1 VALVLLAGGGTVG
14 HLAPGFAVRDALEAL
29 GHRAVFVT
37 PGEAR
42 EEAWFPAGEPPR
54 LHVPA
59 PRLPKGLFGKLAFA
73 GRMGR
78 SVWKARALLKRER
91 PDAVLALG
99 GWPCAPTAFAAILRK
114 VPLALFAA
122 DAVPGLVV
130 RKLERRASRTY
141 LASAEALAS
150 LSHPE
155 RALVV
160 GPFVRR
166 SVSSARRDPARF
178 GLDASSRT
186 LLVVGGSLGARGLNA
201 AAVAGLEAAVGS
213 DPTLAGRLQV
223 IHSTGSEEEASTA
236 AERYRRL
243 GVRAHVRPFVAAIG
257 EALATADLVLCRGGA
272 STLAE
277 VAALSRPAVVVPY
290 PHHAD
295 RQQWKNAEPLVAR
308 GLAVV
313 VDEASLDPSAFR
325 REVLDRLLDAAR
337 LSAMTDAPAGPAAP
351 SATAGRPSAKDSDA
365 APDGATTI
373 ALDLVR
379 FFGTAGS
386 RA

>member
-1 VALVLLAGGGTVG
+1 MGLVLLAGGGTVG
-14 HLAPGFAVRDALEAL
+14 HLAPGFAVRDALVAL

-37 PGEAR
+37 PGEGR
-42 EEAWFPAGEPPR
+42 EEAWFPADEPPR

-59 PRLPKGLFGKLAFA
+59 PRLPRGLLAKAAFPF
-73 GRMGR
+73 RMAR
-78 SVWKARALLKRER
+78 SVWKARALLRRER

-99 GWPCAPTAFAAILRK
+99 GWPCAPTSFAAIWRK

-130 RKLERRASRTY
+130 RKLEGKAARTY
-141 LASAEALAS
+141 LASAAALAA
-150 LSHPE
+150 LARPD

-166 SVSSARRDPARF
+166 AVAAARRDHARF
-178 GLDASSRT
+178 GLDPARPT

-201 AAVAGLEAAVGS
+201 ATVAGLAAAVGA

-223 IHSTGSEEEASTA
+223 IHSTGDEAEA
-236 AERYRRL
+236 ATIDAAYGRL
-243 GVRAHVRPFVAAIG
+243 GLRAHVRPFLAAIG

-277 VAALSRPAVVVPY
+277 VEALARPAVVVPY

-295 RQQWKNAEPLVAR
+295 RQQWKNAEPLVGR
-308 GLAVV
+308 GLAVLV
-313 VDEASLDPSAFR
+313 EEGALDPATFR
-325 REVLDRLLDAAR
+325 REVLDRLLDAGR
-337 LSAMTDAPAGPAAP
+337 LAAMSSAPAAP
-351 SATAGRPSAKDSDA
+351 SASATDSAPPS
-365 APDGATTI
+365 DGATTI

-379 FFGTAGS
+379 FFGGAGS

>member
-1 VALVLLAGGGTVG
+1 MGLVFLAGGGTVG
-14 HLAPGFAVRDALEAL
+14 HLAPGFAVRDALVAL

-42 EEAWFPAGEPPR
+42 EEAWFPTDEPPR
-54 LHVPA
+54 LHVPS
-59 PRLPKGLFGKLAFA
+59 PRLPKGLLSKLTFF

-78 SVWKARALLKRER
+78 SVWKARALLAREK

-114 VPLALFAA
+114 IPLALFAA

-130 RKLERRASRTY
+130 RKLEGRAARTY
-141 LASAEALAS
+141 LASSAALGGLA
-150 LSHPE
+150 HPE
-155 RALVV
+155 KALVV

-166 SVSSARRDPARF
+166 SIASARPSLARF
-178 GLDASSRT
+178 GLDAGCRT
-186 LLVVGGSLGARGLNA
+186 LLVVGGSLGARGLNV
-201 AAVAGLEAAVGS
+201 AAVAGLEAAVVA
-213 DPTLAGRLQV
+213 DPTLRDRIQL
-223 IHSTGSEEEASTA
+223 IHSTGSEAEAASIEATC
-236 AERYRRL
+236 RRL
-243 GVRAHVRPFVAAIG
+243 GVRAHVRPFIAAMG

-277 VAALSRPAVVVPY
+277 VDALARPAVVVPY
-290 PHHAD
+290 PFHED

-313 VDEASLDPSAFR
+313 VEEGALDPGTFR
-325 REVLDRLLDAAR
+325 LEVLGRLLDPVRLASMAA
-337 LSAMTDAPAGPAAP
+337 AGAPAPRRPDA
-351 SATAGRPSAKDSDA
+351 SARSAKDSA
-365 APDGATTI
+365 APSDGATTI

-379 FFGTAGS
+379 FFGGAGS